1 MRTATRIIRD
11 LMLALVACVSF
22 APVVQAQNRTE
33 VTINEAGAQPEN
45 LTSRADG
52 TVYFG
57 SMATG
62 TIYRA
67 ARGSSVAE
75 PWILAST
82 NGLTRVLGVLAD
94 NESNTLWVCQ
104 NATGGRDG
112 APVAG
117 QTALRSFDLQTGA
130 AKGTYPFA
138 PESGVCN
145 DITVSADGTVY
156 VSESFRGRIHRL
168 RPGATEL
175 EVWIDSDEFPVID
188 GLAVLEDGS
197 LYVNDFASG
206 GLFRIPVNPDG
217 SAGEIVQIETS
228 MPLGR
233 PDGLRRVGPQTLLQ
247 AEQEGRLTE
256 LTIEGDRAEAR
267 VVQEGLPRAAGV
279 TLVGDTALVLV
290 DLTRAVAVP
299 YRAPGA
305 SGPSGQNPATEQE
318 IIELS
323 RAKWQWMAEQN
334 VDTLATLFH
343 DQARFVHMSGSWGK
357 DREIEIIRSGSIHYK
372 QADVHQVVVEVFDD
386 DTAIL
391 WNRITLL
398 AEVRG
403 DEVSNPFT
411 VTEVYRRQEEGWKLL
426 ALTFSSVR
434 PEHAIE
440 P

>member
-1 MRTATRIIRD
+1 MRATIGIVRHVIG
-11 LMLALVACVSF
+11 ALVICASF
-22 APVVQAQNRTE
+22 AAQAPAQDRSE
-33 VTINEAGAQPEN
+33 VTISEAGAQPEN

-67 ARGSSVAE
+67 APGAGEAE
-75 PWILAST
+75 PWILPS
-82 NGLTRVLGVLAD
+82 NSGLTRVLGVLAD
-94 NESNTLWVCQ
+94 EDTNTLWVCQ
-104 NATGGRDG
+104 NATGGDDG
-112 APVAG
+112 APVTG
-117 QTALRSFDLQTGA
+117 QTSLRSFDLATGA
-130 AKGTYPFA
+130 ARGAYPLPA
-138 PESGVCN
+138 ESGVCN
-145 DITVSADGTVY
+145 DIAVSADGTVY
-156 VSESFRGRIHRL
+156 VSESFRGRVHRL
-168 RPGATEL
+168 SPGATEL
-175 EVWIDSDEFPVID
+175 EVWVASEQFPVID

-197 LYVNDFASG
+197 LYVNDFSNG
-206 GLFRIPVNPDG
+206 GLFRIPVNADG
-217 SAGEIVQIETS
+217 SAGEIVRIETS
-228 MPLGR
+228 LPLER
-233 PDGLRRVGPQTLLQ
+233 PDGLRRVGPRTLLQ
-247 AEQEGRLTE
+247 AEQGGRLTE
-256 LTIEGDRAEAR
+256 LTIEGGRAEVR
-267 VVQEGLPRAAGV
+267 VVRDRLPRAAGV

-299 YRAPGA
+299 YRASGGAGPGA
-305 SGPSGQNPATEQE
+305 SRATSEQE
-318 IIELS
+318 IVELS

-343 DQARFVHMSGSWGK
+343 NQARFVHMSGSWGTE
-357 DREIEIIRSGSIHYK
+357 RELEIIRSGSIHYK

-403 DEVSNPFT
+403 EEVSNPFT

-434 PEHAIE
+434 PEHTIE